1 MTLMYKMRDIAV
13 FLYFI
18 HMLIRLT
25 NQKYDILRYKHLCL
39 MDKEFQLFRN
49 MEISNKK
56 LIELKRKREIISMY
70 VCHDCYKHI
79 SF

>member
-18 HMLIRLT
+18 HMLIRFT
-25 NQKYDILRYKHLCL
+25 FQKYDILRYKHLCL
-39 MDKEFQLFRN
+39 MDKQFFEN

-56 LIELKRKREIISMY
+56 T
-70 VCHDCYKHI
+70 D
-79 SF
+79 